1 MRNLTMCDIR
11 LHASTVADS
20 FEKAMVEDV
29 LPHAGDELQH
39 PESLF
44 VRSLY
49 AAADEAFPPAY
60 RCIVDSTWVT
70 DRGFFRMRDKAR
82 ELGAD
87 ADEIQFRLLAGSL
100 PDDEQALEVLRSGR
114 ARGLVMLAI
123 HLPFGKGE
131 PAFEE
136 ELLAA
141 LKDEVGVATRVN
153 NVYAAFWTRDDSI
166 VPGNTEYLVAAIG
179 DFMQPQLRKDT
190 LAQIEAA
197 GGDVAESRPTVS
209 SPRSPGPT
217 RLRSRT
223 SPRVPA
229 SARAAT
235 DPPAR
240 AGTPDGCRL
249 RG

>member
-11 LHASTVADS
+11 LHPSTVADT
-20 FEKAMVEDV
+20 FEGAMLEDV

-49 AAADEAFPPAY
+49 AATDEEFPPVY
-60 RCIVDSTWVT
+60 RCIVDSIWVT
-70 DRGFFRMRDKAR
+70 DRSFFRMRDKVR

-87 ADEIQFRLLAGSL
+87 PDEHRFRLLAGNL
-100 PDDEQALEVLRSGR
+100 PDHEQALEVLRSGR

-131 PAFEE
+131 PGFEE
-136 ELLAA
+136 ELLTA

-153 NVYAAFWTRDDSI
+153 NVYAAFWTRDDSV

-190 LAQIEAA
+190 IAQIEAA
-197 GGDVAESRPTVS
+197 GGEVAESRAYRLVGTV
-209 SPRSPGPT
+209 PGP
-217 RLRSRT
+217 
-223 SPRVPA
+223 
-229 SARAAT
+229 
-235 DPPAR
+235 DP
-240 AGTPDGCRL
+240 TPVAEAN
-249 RG
+249 